1 MGRGRLT
8 KLAGLMIPSRAFFRQ
23 RFLPAAICFGL
34 AWVIAQSEWLRRV
47 ENVTLDFRTRF
58 RAWRQEP
65 PDPRVV
71 VIGIDDDSLQRFG
84 RWQDWQRRNHGLLLR
99 SLAAAPEKPAVVG
112 WDILFPEPSPDDE
125 HLVDGALALPG
136 RVIFAAYVT
145 DDEPVGATTPDEL
158 APDLTQ
164 PIARIEGDVA
174 ALFHAPYALLPVAAL
189 RSVAL
194 TAFVDTPAGSD
205 GVRRTVPL
213 LVRIKDRV
221 FPSLALQS
229 VLRYWNLTVADM
241 RVRLGDA
248 IYIEGRDIKRRIP
261 IDEGGRFF
269 VNYRHVIADYQ
280 AFEQAPG
287 HAQIAI
293 GFRSKYVDG
302 VEPEVPVP
310 NLGGKILLVG
320 LVAPGLSDNGPTP
333 LSPETPLVFVH
344 ANIIENILGEDYARP
359 ASPILVWGGAF
370 LFGVLGLG
378 LVSERRLREQAIYA
392 IGLPVI
398 FTLGAL
404 LVWRY
409 TSVAIS
415 LVGPIL
421 GFASLQIF
429 QIARRVLSEQR
440 KREEIKGM
448 FRAYVS
454 PEVVDQ
460 LLASGEPPQLGGHE
474 QEITA
479 YFSDIQ
485 GFSAFSEKIP
495 PGKLVELMNEY
506 LTACTDIV
514 TDERGTLDKYIGDAV
529 VAMFGAPIAFPDHA
543 YRGCRVA
550 LRVQARLAELRAK
563 WTAEGDK
570 WPEIVK
576 QMRSRIG
583 LNSGPCVIG
592 NMGSRTRF
600 DYTMMGDNVNLAS
613 RMESG
618 AKSWGVFSLCTD
630 ATKIACEI
638 HGGDRVAFRALGRLQ
653 VVGRSQPVPVFEIAG
668 LREGL
673 PAQVEECIAIYH
685 DALGCYLA
693 HDWARAVA
701 GFQQSAA
708 LEASHSDD
716 TRFGQNN
723 PSLVYL
729 ARAQRYLQ
737 SPPPPDWDGTYV
749 MSEK

>member
-1 MGRGRLT
+1 MT
-8 KLAGLMIPSRAFFRQ
+8 PSLAFFRQ

-34 AWVIAQSEWLRRV
+34 AWIIAQSEWLRRV

-58 RAWRQEP
+58 RSWRQEP

-112 WDILFPEPSPDDE
+112 WDILFPEASPDDD

-145 DDEPVGATTPDEL
+145 DDAPVGATTPDEL

-164 PIARIEGDVA
+164 PIARIEGDA
-174 ALFHAPYALLPVAAL
+174 SALFNAPYALLPVAAL

-221 FPSLALQS
+221 YPSLALQS
-229 VLRYWNLTVADM
+229 VLRFWNLTVADV
-241 RVRLGDA
+241 RVRLGEA
-248 IYIEGRDIKRRIP
+248 IYLEGKEIKRRIP
-261 IDEGGRFF
+261 IDETGRFL
-269 VNYRHVIADYQ
+269 VNYRYVIADYQ
-280 AFEQAPG
+280 EHGQAPG

-293 GFRSKYVDG
+293 GFRKKYVDHI
-302 VEPEVPVP
+302 EPEVPLP
-310 NLGGKILLVG
+310 NLGGKIILVG

-344 ANIIENILGEDYARP
+344 ANIIANILGEDYARP

-370 LFGVLGLG
+370 LFGILGLG
-378 LVSERRLREQAIYA
+378 LVSQRRLREQAVYS
-392 IGLPVI
+392 IGLPII
-398 FTLGAL
+398 FALVTLL
-404 LVWRY
+404 TWRY
-409 TSVAIS
+409 ASVAIP
-415 LVGPIL
+415 LVGPVL
-421 GFASLQIF
+421 GFASLQVFNIG
-429 QIARRVLSEQR
+429 RRVLSEQR

-485 GFSAFSEKIP
+485 GFSSFSEKIP
-495 PGKLVELMNEY
+495 PGELVELMNEY

-529 VAMFGAPIAFPDHA
+529 VAMFGAPVAFPDHA
-543 YRGCRVA
+543 YRACRVA

-563 WTAEGDK
+563 WTAEGDR
-570 WPEIVK
+570 WPDIVK
-576 QMRSRIG
+576 QMQSRIG
-583 LNSGPCVIG
+583 LNSGPCIIG

-618 AKSWGVFSLCTD
+618 AKGWGVFSLCTD

-668 LREGL
+668 LRESL
-673 PAQVEECIAIYH
+673 PAQLEECIAIYH

-708 LEASHSDD
+708 LERSQSDG

-723 PSLVYL
+723 PSLIYL
-729 ARAQRYLQ
+729 ALALRYQ
-737 SPPPPDWDGTYV
+737 ISAPGAEWDGTYV
-749 MSEK
+749 MSQK

>member
-1 MGRGRLT
+1 MAPP
-8 KLAGLMIPSRAFFRQ
+8 KLGAHMKPSLAFFRQ
-23 RFLPAAICFGL
+23 RLLPATICFGL
-34 AWVIAQSEWLRRV
+34 AWIVAQSEWLRRV
-47 ENVTLDFRTRF
+47 ENVTLDFRTWF
-58 RAWRQEP
+58 RTLDQPP

-84 RWQDWQRRNHGLLLR
+84 RWQDWRRRNHGLLMR

-112 WDILFPEPSPDDE
+112 WDILFPEASADDD

-136 RVIFAAYVT
+136 RVIFAAYTT
-145 DDEPVGATTPDEL
+145 DEAPVGATAPDEL

-164 PIARIEGDVA
+164 PIARIEGDA
-174 ALFHAPYALLPVAAL
+174 SALFTAPYALLPVAAL

-194 TAFVDTPAGSD
+194 TAFVDTPAGIG

-221 FPSLALQS
+221 YPSLALQS
-229 VLRYWNLTVADM
+229 VLRFWNLTVADV
-241 RVRLGDA
+241 RVRVGDA
-248 IYIEGRDIKRRIP
+248 IYIEGASIRRRIP
-261 IDEGGRFF
+261 IEETGRFL
-269 VNYRHVIADYQ
+269 VNYRHVIADYLAQ
-280 AFEQAPG
+280 GQAPG

-293 GFRSKYVDG
+293 GFRKKYVEG
-302 VEPEVPVP
+302 VEPAVPVP

-344 ANIIENILGEDYARP
+344 ANVIANILSEDYARP
-359 ASPILVWGGAF
+359 ASPMVVWGGAL
-370 LFGVLGLG
+370 LFGILGLG
-378 LVSERRLREQAIYA
+378 LVSQRRLREQAVYS
-392 IGLPVI
+392 IGLPII
-398 FTLGAL
+398 FALGTLL
-404 LVWRY
+404 TWRY
-409 TSVAIS
+409 ASLAIP
-415 LVGPIL
+415 LVGPVL

-429 QIARRVLSEQR
+429 NIGRRVLSEQR

-454 PEVVDQ
+454 PEVVER
-460 LLASGEPPQLGGHE
+460 LVASGKPPQLGGHE
-474 QEITA
+474 QDITA

-495 PGKLVELMNEY
+495 PGELVELMNEY

-514 TDERGTLDKYIGDAV
+514 HDESGTLDKYIGDAV
-529 VAMFGAPIAFPDHA
+529 VAMFGAPVALPDHA
-543 YRGCRVA
+543 YRACRVA

-570 WPEIVK
+570 WPDIVK
-576 QMRSRIG
+576 QMQSRIG
-583 LNSGPCVIG
+583 LNSGPCIIG

-653 VVGRSQPVPVFEIAG
+653 VVGRSQPVPVFEISG
-668 LREGL
+668 LRESL
-673 PAQVEECIAIYH
+673 SAQMEECIAIYH

-701 GFQQSAA
+701 GFQHSAA
-708 LEASHSDD
+708 LEPGQSDD

-723 PSLVYL
+723 PSLIYL
-729 ARAQRYLQ
+729 ALAQGYSV
-737 SPPPPDWDGTYV
+737 SPPGAEWDGTYT
-749 MSEK
+749 MTQK